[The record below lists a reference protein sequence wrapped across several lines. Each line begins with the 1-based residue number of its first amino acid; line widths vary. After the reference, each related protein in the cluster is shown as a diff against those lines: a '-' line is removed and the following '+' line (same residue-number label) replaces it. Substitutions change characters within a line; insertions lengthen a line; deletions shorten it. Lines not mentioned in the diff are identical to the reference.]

1 MRVFAA
7 ADAARLCLG
16 AQVLSPGA
24 RRRSILLC
32 IAGARAVPRFRARSD
47 SHTAAVSAGSFHDLE
62 SIHSVDIGRF
72 GMLPRRALRSAAQAG
87 RRGAPRLEAGK
98 LGSSIECR

>member
-1 MRVFAA
+1 MIWNRFTV
-7 ADAARLCLG
+7 
-16 AQVLSPGA
+16 
-24 RRRSILLC
+24 SISE
-32 IAGARAVPRFRARSD
+32 G
-47 SHTAAVSAGSFHDLE
+47 
-62 SIHSVDIGRF
+62 F